1 MFIKTV
7 FAFGGILLLEMQR
20 VTERSVFLL
29 ALSDVISLVSLKVV
43 CGLKQDTK
51 TPLNALAHLIIIRQQ
66 HVCTNNIIAVASS

>member
-20 VTERSVFLL
+20 VIERSVFF
-29 ALSDVISLVSLKVV
+29 VGSLRRYFFGFTESGMRVK
-43 CGLKQDTK
+43 TRHE

-66 HVCTNNIIAVASS
+66 HVCTNNIASCS